1 MKKRNLKAL
10 VAGLLAGVMVIGT
23 AAAAATNAY
32 PEPATSDWTF
42 IVNGQKVDFSGIGF
56 NGNNYVKLRD
66 ILKALNMGVEYDVDT
81 KTVTVN
87 RYDIYE
93 DESPVGPAPQAY
105 ASQAPYK
112 TNTLPQSDPNYWQTE
127 WETQVYNYKLVRNY
141 PTLYTAAAWDAA
153 QTAGNLVMGI
163 NPEALNDVNKE
174 QILAARDAIA
184 ALANNQIK
192 PFEGIDGEVIYI
204 WDEDNMPVTTSDED
218 WWNRYKMVTYDGS
231 ECSYDNPD
239 FRPFIIPYL
248 LDDPSTAKGT
258 IITVSGGGNSSRS
271 NPGEAYRVA
280 PGFNQLGYNCFIL
293 QRRVAPYNSDDI
305 VMDLQRAIRVVKYYA
320 EDWGIDLENTLLATA
335 GWSGGSGNVVTQMNK
350 FYGDITPDQF
360 DSNYVCDAIDAVNSD
375 VDVAMPIYGP
385 GQLNPENPN
394 LPYLFLAIGADD
406 FMGYEG
412 YFDMYRQATELG
424 LKPELQIYSMNG
436 HGFGP
441 GNKGTTSMLWMQ
453 SADMYMQKVMGYA
466 EVSYEGEIP
475 EKYTMTQTIMTDWL
489 PGGEIPATAYLSAD
503 GGSALFTFFAFGD
516 NIMVEFLLIGG
527 HPADCTYDSVGYF
540 GQEGEKFWG
549 KVDPSAWVPYNR

>member
-1 MKKRNLKAL
+1 MRKNKVTAI
-10 VAGLLAGVMVIGT
+10 VAGLLAGLMLVGTVT
-23 AAAAATNAY
+23 AANVKPSA
-32 PEPATSDWTF
+32 
-42 IVNGQKVDFSGIGF
+42 
-56 NGNNYVKLRD
+56 GNNKFVLDGQTVNFDSVKYNGANYLKLRD
-66 ILKALNMGVEYDVDT
+66 ITKALNIGVDYDEKT
-81 KTVTVN
+81 GTVTIN
-87 RYDIYE
+87 RYDTYE
-93 DESPVGPAPQAY
+93 DPFAVEPTPKNYTSK
-105 ASQAPYK
+105 APYK
-112 TNTLPQSDPNYWQTE
+112 YNTLAESDPKYWQAE

-163 NPEALNDVNKE
+163 HPEAMSDVNKE

-184 ALANNQIK
+184 ALANSQIK
-192 PFEGIDGEVIYI
+192 PFEGIGGEAIYI
-204 WDEDNMPVTTSDED
+204 WDEDNMPVTTSAKDLE
-218 WWNRYKMVTYDGS
+218 NNYKMVTYDGS
-231 ECSYDNPD
+231 EASYDNPD
-239 FRPFIIPYL
+239 YRPFIIPYL
-248 LDDPSTAKGT
+248 LDNPGTAKGT
-258 IITVSGGGNSSRS
+258 IITVSGGGYSSRS
-271 NPGEAYRVA
+271 NAGEAYKVA

-293 QRRVAPYNSDDI
+293 QRRVAPYNQDDI

-320 EDWGIDLENTLLATA
+320 KDWGIDLENTLLATA
-335 GWSGGSGNVVTQMNK
+335 GWSGGSGTVVSQMNK

-360 DSNYVCDAIDAVNSD
+360 DKNYKCDKIDKMNSD

-385 GQLNPENPN
+385 GELNPENPN
-394 LPYLFLAIGADD
+394 LPYLFLAIGSDD

-412 YFDMYRQATELG
+412 YFDMYRQADELG

-489 PGGEIPATAYLSAD
+489 PGGEVPATAYLSAD

-527 HPADCTYDSVGYF
+527 RPADCTYDSVGYF
-540 GQEGEKFWG
+540 GQEGPKFWG
-549 KVDPSAWVPYNR
+549 KVDPSAWVPYER